1 MKRFVWTG
9 AAVLV
14 ALATVFLSL
23 PGAEAQKVANPG
35 AITITPTGGVISL
48 RGQSFSLA
56 PRALPEC
63 SDGVDNDGDGR
74 VDYVAP
80 PGIGGDPQCTS
91 PTDDSETAGGFQ
103 AKIDPVLNGTI
114 DAAGNLTIPT
124 SGVILPK
131 AYIRVAIGS
140 NPVFIATVIPTA
152 PATGTINPLTGQ
164 ASLRLRF
171 RIGLTNEDGILPLGS
186 TCSIGTT
193 SNPININV
201 LTTGTTSPPLPNTAI
216 SGSPYSTSGSVL
228 LVNNSF
234 SVPGASGCPPILFDP
249 NGINTQINTNLGLPS
264 PSGNNTAVIAGQ
276 TAPVVGRGVIAKI
289 TTTPTLLSG
298 ESPFS
303 VNFSAAESTVTA
315 APATYLWEFPD
326 GSTASGV
333 SASKT
338 FTTVGS
344 NLVRLTVTDADGDS
358 ATVTKNVNVTPSS
371 STTTTTTEPTTT
383 TTVPTT
389 TTTTTTTT
397 TVPTTTTTV
406 LPGSRDAVSV
416 RVSGSVNYNRTAE
429 SSSGNIA
436 IQRDQLG
443 ILNVG
448 GSVEYPGASGGTGRF
463 TVSAQRFWIFQFWT
477 GEVRVFDPGSGVS
490 LQAPVFGSLSAPA
503 STPELGGCA
512 PGIGSACVRGTSDW
526 FTPGSFPNLLRP
538 FSLTWAVADRS

>member
-63 SDGVDNDGDGR
+63 SDGVDNDGIPGI
-74 VDYVAP
+74 DYVAP

-171 RIGLTNEDGILPLGS
+171 RIGLTNEDGILPLGP

-193 SNPININV
+193 SNPIDINV

-315 APATYLWEFPD
+315 GPATYLWEFPD

-344 NLVRLTVTDADGDS
+344 NQVRLTVTDADGDS

-371 STTTTTTEPTTT
+371 STTTTTTTTT
-383 TTVPTT
+383 TEP
-389 TTTTTTTT
+389 TTTT

-443 ILNVG
+443 ILSVG

-477 GEVRVFDPGSGVS
+477 GEVRLFDPGSGVS

-503 STPELGGCA
+503 SSPELGQCA
-512 PGIGSACVRGTSDW
+512 PGGPSCVRGTSDW

-538 FSLTWAVADRS
+538 FSLTWVVADRS